1 MPSGTPTAMRL
12 GGLHRRHNRFLASS
26 DTATLGWQRGT
37 GTAQIANR
45 RQCSTNLEGGSLPRP
60 FPAKRPTAWL
70 RRGVLSVRSSA
81 RRPGQRR
88 SIRVHTSPQRIS
100 VLADKSHNQPTPQSP
115 LEVFDL
121 PKTVSRE
128 DIERRYKELALQ
140 YHPDRVEHLGADL
153 KKLAHE
159 KMIQIQAA
167 YQQLL
172 KDG

>member
-1 MPSGTPTAMRL
+1 MEFLKSPKGALILALVYFVFPLDLIPDIFGPIGRLDDLAILLFVAWRAWKGTIKA
-12 GGLHRRHNRFLASS
+12 
-26 DTATLGWQRGT
+26 ATER
-37 GTAQIANR
+37 N
-45 RQCSTNLEGGSLPRP
+45 SP
-60 FPAKRPTAWL
+60 FPEEP
-70 RRGVLSVRSSA
+70 
-81 RRPGQRR
+81 
-88 SIRVHTSPQRIS
+88 
-100 VLADKSHNQPTPQSP
+100 HNQPTPQSP